1 MRITFFLDPL
11 SLTAV
16 LFLFFLQT
24 STQAYAQGL
33 KLTGRV
39 VDSTD
44 SSPLMGVNV
53 SLRRPDDPA
62 SSIQGTTTDRDGR
75 FELTIS
81 GRQNIEIRISF
92 VGYRPII
99 RSVNQAQWTGP
110 GHSLG
115 DLRLPRQIGQLSEI
129 SVNEWATPVEQKGD
143 TTDIRADSYKVAE
156 NSDAEQLVRKM
167 PGITV
172 ENGQIQAQGEQVKRV
187 MLDGQE
193 FMGNDATAAL
203 RSLPADVV
211 ERIQLIDRMSDRAQ
225 FTGINDGNTEKTLNI
240 ITKTGLDNSKFGKMY
255 AGIGTGAGAN
265 EASPRYMSG
274 YSVNLFKG
282 KKRVTL
288 LGLANNI
295 NQQNFSSQ
303 DLSSL
308 SEPDPMPWRTMIGNA
323 MPGGFGRGMMGGGG
337 GAAANFQSGQ
347 QGGISET
354 RSFGVNYSDS
364 WDKKGKMSA
373 SYFFSDGLNDQDTR
387 LDRNFFVQDGI
398 QQQYQEVGGN
408 NSATLSHRLA
418 MRIEFNPDTSNSI
431 VISPRF
437 NASRRRYSQNFAG
450 LNFGSGA
457 LGLSADSI
465 SRTDVD
471 QRDTS
476 YNLGLNGELVWRYK
490 FPVRGRTFS
499 MTINGDLSRQDAT
512 RGFQSDNRIWL
523 ISGYSDSLIDRLT
536 DIGSSQNRVDLDL
549 AYTEPVGK
557 NGLIE
562 MSYAPRITESEASQW
577 ADGKDLTS
585 GIYSVRD
592 SVLSNAFENRI
603 VVQGGTLRYR
613 YNIERFEW
621 TFGARYQ
628 MADMRSQQTYP
639 INQDIPVAFYNWLPS
654 AMIRYNITK
663 TANLRFFYRTN
674 AQFPSLS
681 QLQNLVDVSNPLQL
695 RKGNPNLRQTVSHTI
710 GGRIREAKPSQGVS
724 YFLFAMLNVF
734 NDQIVNSTT
743 LALADTTLQSNGS
756 PIVLGRG
763 AQLIQP
769 INRDGGRNFR
779 IFLNYSRPVK
789 SLKSNLNIN
798 AGTTSGTTPS
808 LVNGLE
814 NRALNTNYNSGLSLN
829 SNISKELDFSVGY
842 TLNYNRVRYSLQ
854 PNQNNDFFTH
864 SGSFRFNYIPVP
876 ALIVSSDLM
885 VNAFS
890 GLGDDFNQQIW
901 LWNVGAGYRFMKDKR
916 GELRWSV
923 FDLLGQNNSITRN
936 ATETYVEDIE
946 TRLLQRFHMLTF
958 TYNLRHFGQR
968 PEPPSRGSRGGGLK

>member
-798 AGTTSGTTPS
+798 AGTTSGITPS

-854 PNQNNDFFTH
+854 PNQNSDFFTH

-968 PEPPSRGSRGGGLK
+968 PEPPSRGSRGGGLN

>member
-1 MRITFFLDPL
+1 MRIIFSLKPL

-16 LFLFFLQT
+16 LFLLLIHT
-24 STQAYAQGL
+24 ATNAHAQGR

-53 SLRRPDDPA
+53 SFRRPEDPN
-62 SSIQGTTTDRDGR
+62 SSVQGTTTDRDGR
-75 FELTIS
+75 FELNIS
-81 GRQNIEIRISF
+81 GRQNIEIRVSF

-99 RSVNQAQWTGP
+99 RGVSQAQWTGP
-110 GHSLG
+110 ELSLG

-255 AGIGTGAGAN
+255 AGIGTGSGAN
-265 EASPRYMSG
+265 ESSARYMSG

-373 SYFFSDGLNDQDTR
+373 SYFFSDGLNNQDTR

-437 NASRRRYSQNFAG
+437 NASRRRYTQDFAG

-465 SRTDVD
+465 SRTVVD

-499 MTINGDLSRQDAT
+499 MTINGDVSQQNAH

-523 ISGYSDSLIDRLT
+523 ISGYSDSLIDRIT

-562 MSYAPRITESEASQW
+562 MSYAPRITESENAQW
-577 ADGKDLTS
+577 ADGKDAAL
-585 GIYSVRD
+585 GVYSIRD
-592 SVLSNAFENRI
+592 SVLSNAFENKI

-628 MADMRSQQTYP
+628 MADMRSQQSYP

-695 RKGNPNLRQTVSHTI
+695 RKGNPDLRQTVSHTI

-743 LALADTTLQSNGS
+743 LALADTTLLSNGS

-798 AGTTSGTTPS
+798 AGTTSGITPS

-854 PNQNNDFFTH
+854 PNQNSDFFTH
-864 SGSFRFNYIPVP
+864 SGSFRFNYIAVP
-876 ALIVSSDLM
+876 ALILSSDLM

-890 GLGDDFNQQIW
+890 GLGADFNQQIW

-923 FDLLGQNNSITRN
+923 FDLLGQNNSISRN

-968 PEPPSRGSRGGGLK
+968 PEPPSRGPRGGGLQ

>member
-854 PNQNNDFFTH
+854 PNQNSDFFTH

>member
-16 LFLFFLQT
+16 LFLFFFQT

-308 SEPDPMPWRTMIGNA
+308 SEPDPMPWRTMIGNT

-373 SYFFSDGLNDQDTR
+373 SYFFSDGLNDQETR

-398 QQQYQEVGGN
+398 QQQYKEMGGN

-523 ISGYSDSLIDRLT
+523 NSSYSDSLIDRLT

-577 ADGKDLTS
+577 ADGKDITS

-613 YNIERFEW
+613 FNIERFEW

-724 YFLFAMLNVF
+724 YFLFAMLNLF

-789 SLKSNLNIN
+789 SLKSSLNIN
-798 AGTTSGTTPS
+798 AGTSLGITPS

-854 PNQNNDFFTH
+854 PNQNSDFFTH

-876 ALIVSSDLM
+876 ALILSSDLM

-890 GLGDDFNQQIW
+890 GLGDYFNQQIW

>member
-1 MRITFFLDPL
+1 MHIVFKIKLLSVPAVLLLFFFL
-11 SLTAV
+11 TAYE
-16 LFLFFLQT
+16 
-24 STQAYAQGL
+24 ADAQGR

-39 VDSTD
+39 VDSLD
-44 SSPLMGVNV
+44 NSPLMGVNV
-53 SLRRPDDPA
+53 SFRRPEDATIP
-62 SSIQGTTTDRDGR
+62 IQGTTTDLNGKY
-75 FELTIS
+75 ELTIM
-81 GRQNIEIRISF
+81 GKQNVEIRISF
-92 VGYRPII
+92 VGYQPVI
-99 RSVNQAQWTGP
+99 RSIGPSQWTGP
-110 GHSLG
+110 DLNLG
-115 DLRLPRQIGQLSEI
+115 DLRLARQIGQLSEI

-211 ERIQLIDRMSDRAQ
+211 DRIQLIDRMSDRAQ
-225 FTGINDGNTEKTLNI
+225 FTGVNDGNTEKTLNI
-240 ITKTGLDNSKFGKMY
+240 ITKTGLDNSRFGKMY
-255 AGIGTGAGAN
+255 AGVGTGAGAD
-265 EASPRYMSG
+265 ETSPRYMSG

-373 SYFFSDGLNDQDTR
+373 SYFFSDGYNTQDTR

-398 QQQYQEVGGN
+398 QQQYQEEGGN
-408 NSATLSHRLA
+408 HSSTLSHRVA
-418 MRIEFNPDTSNSI
+418 MRIEYNPDTSNSI
-431 VISPRF
+431 VFSPRF
-437 NASRRRYSQNFAG
+437 NASRRRYTQNFAG
-450 LNFGSGA
+450 LNVGSGVF
-457 LGLSADSI
+457 GVISDSI
-465 SRTDVD
+465 SRTAVD

-476 YNLGLNGELVWRYK
+476 YSLGLNGELVWRYK

-499 MTINGDLSRQDAT
+499 MTINGDVSQQDAT
-512 RGFQSDNRIWL
+512 RSFQSANRIWL
-523 ISGYSDSLIDRLT
+523 NPGYSDSLIDRFT
-536 DIGSSQNRVDLDL
+536 DLGSGQNRIDLDL

-562 MSYAPRITESEASQW
+562 MSYAPRLTESDAFQW
-577 ADGKDLTS
+577 ADGRDASTERYL
-585 GIYSVRD
+585 IRD
-592 SVLSNAFENRI
+592 SILSNAFENKV

-613 YNIERFEW
+613 YNVERFEW

-628 MADMRSQQTYP
+628 MADMRSRQTYP
-639 INQDIPVAFYNWLPS
+639 INQDVPVAFYNWLPS

-674 AQFPSLS
+674 AQFPTLS

-710 GGRIREAKPSQGVS
+710 GGRIREAKPTQGVS

-743 LALADTTLQSNGS
+743 LALADTALFANGS

-789 SLKSNLNIN
+789 ALKSNLNIN
-798 AGTTSGTTPS
+798 AGTTTGVTPS

-814 NRALNTNYNSGLSLN
+814 NRALNTNYNTGLSLN
-829 SNISKELDFSVGY
+829 SNISRELDFSVGY
-842 TLNYNRVRYSLQ
+842 TVNYNRVRYSLQ
-854 PNQNNDFFTH
+854 PNQNSDFFTH
-864 SGSFRFNYIPVP
+864 SGSFRFNYIPMP
-876 ALIVSSDLM
+876 ALILSSDLM

-890 GLGDDFNQQIW
+890 GLGSDFNQQIW

-936 ATETYVEDIE
+936 ATETYVEDVE

-968 PEPPSRGSRGGGLK
+968 PEPSGRGPRGGGLK

>member
-308 SEPDPMPWRTMIGNA
+308 SEPDPMPWRTMIGNS

-798 AGTTSGTTPS
+798 AGTTSGITPS

-854 PNQNNDFFTH
+854 PNQNSDFFTH

-901 LWNVGAGYRFMKDKR
+901 LWNLGAGYRFMKDKR

>member
-16 LFLFFLQT
+16 LFLFFFQT

-308 SEPDPMPWRTMIGNA
+308 SEPDPMPWRTMIGNT

-373 SYFFSDGLNDQDTR
+373 SYFFSDGLNDQETR

-398 QQQYQEVGGN
+398 QQQYKEMGGN

-523 ISGYSDSLIDRLT
+523 NSSYSDSLIDRLT

-577 ADGKDLTS
+577 ADGKDITS

-613 YNIERFEW
+613 FNIERFEW

-724 YFLFAMLNVF
+724 YFLFATLNLF

-789 SLKSNLNIN
+789 SLKSSLNIN
-798 AGTTSGTTPS
+798 AGTTSGITPS

-854 PNQNNDFFTH
+854 PNQNSDFFTH

-876 ALIVSSDLM
+876 ALILSSDLM

-890 GLGDDFNQQIW
+890 GLGDYFNQQIW

>member
-798 AGTTSGTTPS
+798 AGTTSGITPS

-854 PNQNNDFFTH
+854 PNQNSDFFTH

>member
-1 MRITFFLDPL
+1 MRIIFSLKPF

-16 LFLFFLQT
+16 LFLFLVHT
-24 STQAYAQGL
+24 ASDAYAQGR

-39 VDSTD
+39 IDSTD

-53 SLRRPDDPA
+53 SIRRPEDANSPV
-62 SSIQGTTTDRDGR
+62 QGTTTDRDGR

-81 GRQNIEIRISF
+81 GRQNIEIRVSF

-99 RSVNQAQWTGP
+99 RSVSQAQWTGP
-110 GHSLG
+110 ELSLG
-115 DLRLPRQIGQLSEI
+115 DLRLQRQIGQLSEI

-240 ITKTGLDNSKFGKMY
+240 ITKTGLDNSRFGKMY

-323 MPGGFGRGMMGGGG
+323 MPGGFGRGMMGGG
-337 GAAANFQSGQ
+337 AAANFQSGQ

-354 RSFGVNYSDS
+354 RSFGVNYSDN

-437 NASRRRYSQNFAG
+437 NASRRRYTQDFAG

-499 MTINGDLSRQDAT
+499 MTINGDVSQQNAT

-523 ISGYSDSLIDRLT
+523 ISSYSDSLIDRLT

-562 MSYAPRITESEASQW
+562 MSYAPRITESENAQW
-577 ADGKDLTS
+577 ADGKDVTS

-613 YNIERFEW
+613 FNIERFEW

-779 IFLNYSRPVK
+779 IFLNYSRPMK

-798 AGTTSGTTPS
+798 AGSTSGITPS

-829 SNISKELDFSVGY
+829 SNISKELDFSIGY

-854 PNQNNDFFTH
+854 SNQNSDFFTH

-876 ALIVSSDLM
+876 ALILSSDLM

-890 GLGDDFNQQIW
+890 GLGADFNQQIW
-901 LWNVGAGYRFMKDKR
+901 LWNLGAGYRFMKDKR

-923 FDLLGQNNSITRN
+923 FDLLGQNNSISRN

-968 PEPPSRGSRGGGLK
+968 PEPPSRGPRGGGLK

>member
-308 SEPDPMPWRTMIGNA
+308 SEPDPMPWRTMIGNS

-798 AGTTSGTTPS
+798 AGTTSGITPS

-854 PNQNNDFFTH
+854 PNQNSDFFTH

>member
-1 MRITFFLDPL
+1 MRIIFSLKPL

-16 LFLFFLQT
+16 LFLLLIHT
-24 STQAYAQGL
+24 STDAHAQGR

-53 SLRRPDDPA
+53 SFRRPDDPN
-62 SSIQGTTTDRDGR
+62 SSVQGTTTDRDGR
-75 FELTIS
+75 FELNIS
-81 GRQNIEIRISF
+81 GRQNIEIRVSF

-99 RSVNQAQWTGP
+99 RGVSQAQWTGP
-110 GHSLG
+110 ELSLG

-255 AGIGTGAGAN
+255 AGIGTGSGAN
-265 EASPRYMSG
+265 ESSARYMSG

-373 SYFFSDGLNDQDTR
+373 SYFFSDGLNNQDTR

-437 NASRRRYSQNFAG
+437 NASRRRYTQDFAG

-465 SRTDVD
+465 SRTVVD

-499 MTINGDLSRQDAT
+499 MTINGDVSQQNAH

-523 ISGYSDSLIDRLT
+523 ISGYSDSLIDRIT
-536 DIGSSQNRVDLDL
+536 DISSSQNRVDLDL

-562 MSYAPRITESEASQW
+562 MSYAPRITESEAAQW
-577 ADGKDLTS
+577 ADGKDAAL
-585 GIYSVRD
+585 GVYSIRD

-628 MADMRSQQTYP
+628 MADMRSQQSYP

-695 RKGNPNLRQTVSHTI
+695 RKGNPDLRQTVSHTI

-743 LALADTTLQSNGS
+743 LALADTTLLSNGS

-779 IFLNYSRPVK
+779 VFLNYSRPVK

-798 AGTTSGTTPS
+798 AGTTSGITPS
-808 LVNGLE
+808 WVNGLE

-854 PNQNNDFFTH
+854 PNQNSDFLTH
-864 SGSFRFNYIPVP
+864 SGSFRFNYIAVP
-876 ALIVSSDLM
+876 ALILSSDLM

-890 GLGDDFNQQIW
+890 GLGADFNQQIW

-923 FDLLGQNNSITRN
+923 FDLLGQNNSISRN

-968 PEPPSRGSRGGGLK
+968 PEPPSRGPRGGGLQ

>member
-1 MRITFFLDPL
+1 MRIIFSLKPL

-16 LFLFFLQT
+16 LFLLLIHT
-24 STQAYAQGL
+24 ATNAHAQGR

-53 SLRRPDDPA
+53 SFRRPEDPN
-62 SSIQGTTTDRDGR
+62 SSVQGTTTDRDGR
-75 FELTIS
+75 FELNIS
-81 GRQNIEIRISF
+81 GRQNIEIRVSF

-99 RSVNQAQWTGP
+99 RRVSQEQWTGP
-110 GHSLG
+110 ELALG

-265 EASPRYMSG
+265 ESSARYMSG

-437 NASRRRYSQNFAG
+437 NASRRRYTQDFAG
-450 LNFGSGA
+450 LNFGLGA

-465 SRTDVD
+465 SRTVVD

-499 MTINGDLSRQDAT
+499 MTINGDVSQQDAH

-523 ISGYSDSLIDRLT
+523 ISGYSDSLIDRIT

-562 MSYAPRITESEASQW
+562 MSYAPRITESENAQW
-577 ADGKDLTS
+577 ANGKDAAL
-585 GIYSVRD
+585 GVYSIRD
-592 SVLSNAFENRI
+592 SVLSNAFENKI

-628 MADMRSQQTYP
+628 MADMRSQQSYP

-681 QLQNLVDVSNPLQL
+681 QLQNLIDVSNPLQL
-695 RKGNPNLRQTVSHTI
+695 RKGNPDLRQTVSHTI

-743 LALADTTLQSNGS
+743 LALADTTLLSNGS

-779 IFLNYSRPVK
+779 VFLNYSRPVK

-798 AGTTSGTTPS
+798 AGTTSGITPS

-854 PNQNNDFFTH
+854 PNQNSDFLTH

-876 ALIVSSDLM
+876 ALILSSDLM

-890 GLGDDFNQQIW
+890 GLGADFNQQIW

-923 FDLLGQNNSITRN
+923 FDLLGQNNSISRN

-968 PEPPSRGSRGGGLK
+968 PEPPSRGPRGGGLK

>member
-1 MRITFFLDPL
+1 
-11 SLTAV
+11 
-16 LFLFFLQT
+16 
-24 STQAYAQGL
+24 
-33 KLTGRV
+33 
-39 VDSTD
+39 
-44 SSPLMGVNV
+44 
-53 SLRRPDDPA
+53 
-62 SSIQGTTTDRDGR
+62 
-75 FELTIS
+75 
-81 GRQNIEIRISF
+81 
-92 VGYRPII
+92 
-99 RSVNQAQWTGP
+99 
-110 GHSLG
+110 
-115 DLRLPRQIGQLSEI
+115 
-129 SVNEWATPVEQKGD
+129 
-143 TTDIRADSYKVAE
+143 
-156 NSDAEQLVRKM
+156 
-167 PGITV
+167 
-172 ENGQIQAQGEQVKRV
+172 
-187 MLDGQE
+187 
-193 FMGNDATAAL
+193 
-203 RSLPADVV
+203 
-211 ERIQLIDRMSDRAQ
+211 
-225 FTGINDGNTEKTLNI
+225 
-240 ITKTGLDNSKFGKMY
+240 MY

-798 AGTTSGTTPS
+798 AGTTSGITPS

-854 PNQNNDFFTH
+854 PNQNSDFFTH

>member
-1 MRITFFLDPL
+1 MSIISFQKPL
-11 SLTAV
+11 SLLIV
-16 LFLFFLQT
+16 LFLFLMNT
-24 STQAYAQGL
+24 STEVYAQGR

-39 VDSTD
+39 VDSSD

-53 SLRRPDDPA
+53 SFRRPEDPA
-62 SSIQGTTTDRDGR
+62 SPVQGTTTDRDGR
-75 FELTIS
+75 FELSIS
-81 GRQNIEIRISF
+81 GRQNIEIRVSF
-92 VGYRPII
+92 VGYRPVIL
-99 RSVNQAQWTGP
+99 SVSQAQWTGP
-110 GHSLG
+110 EHSLG

-129 SVNEWATPVEQKGD
+129 SVNEWAAPVEQKGD

-187 MLDGQE
+187 LLDGQE

-203 RSLPADVV
+203 RSLPAEVV

-225 FTGINDGNTEKTLNI
+225 FTGVNDGNTEKTLNI
-240 ITKTGLDNSKFGKMY
+240 ITKTGLDNSKFGKIY
-255 AGIGTGAGAN
+255 AGGGLDAVPDET
-265 EASPRYMSG
+265 SPRYMSG

-282 KKRVTL
+282 KKRITL

-308 SEPDPMPWRTMIGNA
+308 SEPDPMPWRTMIGNS

-354 RSFGVNYSDS
+354 RSFGVNYSDN
-364 WDKKGKMSA
+364 WNKKGKMSA
-373 SYFFSDGLNDQDTR
+373 SYFFSDGINNQDTR

-398 QQQYQEVGGN
+398 QQQYQETGEN
-408 NSATLSHRLA
+408 NSASLSHRLS
-418 MRIEFNPDTSNSI
+418 MRIEYNPDTSHSI

-437 NASRRRYSQNFAG
+437 NASRKRYTQDFSG
-450 LNFGSGA
+450 LNLRAGA
-457 LGLSADSI
+457 LGSVADSI
-465 SRTDVD
+465 SRTAVE
-471 QRDTS
+471 QHDTS

-499 MTINGDLSRQDAT
+499 LTLNGDVSQQDASK
-512 RGFQSDNRIWL
+512 GFESENRIWMAA
-523 ISGYSDSLIDRLT
+523 GVSDSLIDRLT
-536 DIGSSQNRVDLDL
+536 EQGNGQNRIDMDL

-557 NGLIE
+557 NGLFE
-562 MSYAPRITESEASQW
+562 LSYAPRITESNAFQY
-577 ADGKDLTS
+577 ADGKDALS
-585 GIYSVRD
+585 GIYQIRD
-592 SVLSNAFENRI
+592 SVLSNAFENR
-603 VVQGGTLRYR
+603 VLVQGGTLRYR
-613 YNIERFEW
+613 YNVERFEW

-628 MADMRSQQTYP
+628 MADMRSRQNYP

-663 TANLRFFYRTN
+663 TANMRLFYRTN

-681 QLQNLVDVSNPLQL
+681 QLQNLVDITNPLQL
-695 RKGNPNLRQTVSHTI
+695 RQGNPDLRQTLSHTI

-743 LALADTTLQSNGS
+743 LALADTTLLANGS

-769 INRDGGRNFR
+769 INRSGGRNFR

-789 SLKSNLNIN
+789 SLKSNLNLN
-798 AGTTSGTTPS
+798 AGTTKGITPS
-808 LVNGLE
+808 LINELE
-814 NRALNTNYNSGLSLN
+814 NRALNTNYNTGLSLN
-829 SNISKELDFSVGY
+829 SNISKELDFSLGY
-842 TLNYNRVRYSLQ
+842 TINYNRIRYSLQ
-854 PNQNNDFFTH
+854 PNQNSDFFTH
-864 SGSFRFNYIPVP
+864 SGNFRFNYIPKP
-876 ALIVSSDLM
+876 ALIFSSDLM
-885 VNAFS
+885 LNAFS
-890 GLGDDFNQQIW
+890 GLGTEFNQKIW

-916 GELRWSV
+916 GEIRWSI
-923 FDLLGQNNSITRN
+923 FDLLKQNNSITRN
-936 ATETYVEDIE
+936 ATETYVEDVE

-968 PEPPSRGSRGGGLK
+968 PQPSQGPGGR

>member
-308 SEPDPMPWRTMIGNA
+308 SEPDPMPWRTMIGNS

-854 PNQNNDFFTH
+854 PNQNSDFFTH

>member
-308 SEPDPMPWRTMIGNA
+308 SEPDPMPWRTMIGNS

-798 AGTTSGTTPS
+798 AGTTSGITPS

-854 PNQNNDFFTH
+854 PNQNSDFFTH

-968 PEPPSRGSRGGGLK
+968 PEPPSRGPRGGGLK

>member
-1 MRITFFLDPL
+1 MPIPFFQKPL

-16 LFLFFLQT
+16 LILFSLYS
-24 STQAYAQGL
+24 STEAYAQGR

-53 SLRRPDDPA
+53 SLRRPEDP
-62 SSIQGTTTDRDGR
+62 SSPVQGTTTDRDGR
-75 FELTIS
+75 FELIVS
-81 GRQNIEIRISF
+81 GRQNVEIRVSF
-92 VGYRPII
+92 VGYRPLI
-99 RSVNQAQWTGP
+99 RAIAQAQWTEP
-110 GHSLG
+110 ELSLG

-143 TTDIRADSYKVAE
+143 TTSIRADSYKVAE

-211 ERIQLIDRMSDRAQ
+211 DRIQLIDRMSDRAQ
-225 FTGINDGNTEKTLNI
+225 FTGVNDGNTEKTLNI

-255 AGIGTGAGAN
+255 AGGGIDAAGD
-265 EASPRYMSG
+265 ESSPRYMSG

-282 KKRVTL
+282 KKRITL

-337 GAAANFQSGQ
+337 GAAANFQAGQ

-354 RSFGVNYSDS
+354 RSFGVNYSDN
-364 WDKKGKMSA
+364 WNKKGKMSA
-373 SYFFSDGLNDQDTR
+373 SYFFSDGLNNQDTR

-398 QQQYQEVGGN
+398 QQQYQELGGN
-408 NSATLSHRLA
+408 NSATLSHRLS
-418 MRIEFNPDTSNSI
+418 MRIEYNPDTSNSI

-437 NASRRRYSQNFAG
+437 NASRRRYTQNFAG
-450 LNFGSGA
+450 FNFGSGA
-457 LGLSADSI
+457 PGLSIDSI
-465 SRTDVD
+465 SRTAVD

-499 MTINGDLSRQDAT
+499 MTVNGDVSQQDAI
-512 RGFQSDNRIWL
+512 RGFQSNNRIWL

-536 DIGSSQNRVDLDL
+536 DMGNTQNRIDVDLT
-549 AYTEPVGK
+549 YTEPVGK

-562 MSYAPRITESEASQW
+562 LSYAPRITESDAFQY
-577 ADGKDLTS
+577 ADGKDTLS
-585 GIYSVRD
+585 GIYQIRD
-592 SVLSNAFENRI
+592 SVLSNAFENR
-603 VVQGGTLRYR
+603 VLVQGGTVRYR
-613 YNIERFEW
+613 YNVDRFEW

-628 MADMRSQQTYP
+628 MADMRSRQTYP
-639 INQDIPVAFYNWLPS
+639 INQDIPLTFYNWLPS
-654 AMIRYNITK
+654 AMIRYNISK

-674 AQFPSLS
+674 AQFPTLS

-710 GGRIREAKPSQGVS
+710 GGRIREAKPTQGVS

-756 PIVLGRG
+756 SIVLGRG
-763 AQLIQP
+763 TQLIQP
-769 INRDGGRNFR
+769 VNRDGGRNFR

-798 AGTTSGTTPS
+798 AGTTSGITPS

-814 NRALNTNYNSGLSLN
+814 NRALNTNYNTGLSLN

-876 ALIVSSDLM
+876 ALILSSDLM

-890 GLGDDFNQQIW
+890 GLGTEFNQKIW
-901 LWNVGAGYRFMKDKR
+901 LWNVGAGYRFLKDKR

-936 ATETYVEDIE
+936 ATETYVEDVE

-968 PEPPSRGSRGGGLK
+968 PEPPSRGPRGGELK